1 MLDLTDEVDNVAIEA
16 SRGGA
21 RPMLGICSVGEL
33 TRSSGWWVEALAC
46 QTLLGVAGTFA
57 FSAMLHL

>member
-1 MLDLTDEVDNVAIEA
+1 MGSDNVVIET

-21 RPMLGICSVGEL
+21 RPLLGVCWVVKL
-33 TRSSGWWVEALAC
+33 TRSGGWRAEAWGC
-46 QTLLGVAGTFA
+46 QTLLGVAGAFA